1 MRLGL
6 IGAGAI
12 ARRHLD
18 VLQRHNDAAVTV
30 VCDVDQAR
38 AQELALSVGAR
49 AVTDWA
55 ELVGAP
61 DVDAVVVCTPPTA
74 HAGPACAAL
83 ERGLPVYLEKPLAR
97 SAQDGDRIVEAWR
110 RSEAVCAVGY
120 QWRSLEIVAR
130 AREALGGEPPG
141 MLVSRGF
148 GPTEP
153 GRADLTGAAGSWFA
167 DRQASGGILFELASH
182 DIDLQVSLAGPA
194 ARVSASA
201 GRGLLAL
208 RGRDDLDLDD
218 SIAVMIEY
226 ASGAIGII
234 AVAWNPAANP
244 PTYTLDVQA
253 AAGAVHLELDPAFRL
268 TGTAHGSSI
277 DVREAADPR
286 RSSIERFL
294 AAAQSGD
301 ASTVSCS
308 PADALDTLLA
318 ALAAERAV
326 ATGEGVTV

>member
-1 MRLGL
+1 VRLGL

-18 VLQRHNDAAVTV
+18 VLQHHDDAAVTV
-30 VCDVDQAR
+30 VCDVDRAR

-74 HAGPACAAL
+74 HAGP

-97 SAQDGDRIVEAWR
+97 SAQDGDRIVEVWR

-120 QWRSLEIVAR
+120 QWRSLEIVGR
-130 AREALGGEPPG
+130 AREALAGAPPG

-167 DRQASGGILFELASH
+167 DRRASGGILFELASH

-194 ARVSASA
+194 ARVSATA

-253 AAGAVHLELDPAFRL
+253 AAASVHLELDPVFRL

-277 DVREAADPR
+277 DLREAADPR

-294 AAAQSGD
+294 AAARSGD
-301 ASTVSCS
+301 ASTVPCS